1 MIEIIFRMLL
11 DMNTQQEVDE
21 IESLVKEFY
30 ERVNY
35 FIENDVTTEKNKVS
49 KVKRIVRCID
59 NNGKKTI
66 YQLSIPLPEE
76 LLSDFS
82 VPEDCKHVV
91 LSHMMFSIS
100 LAYFNKS
107 TNDNE
112 KENLIK
118 IFAVYGIYRSDFE
131 NNNQLLQKESLSND
145 LFDDFKKLTIKKNNK
160 TKANLRK
167 LALFIEM
174 IRTSYAIND

>member
-1 MIEIIFRMLL
+1 M
-11 DMNTQQEVDE
+11 DTKQEVDE
-21 IESLVKEFY
+21 IKSLVKEFY
-30 ERVNY
+30 EKVHY

-91 LSHMMFSIS
+91 LSHMMLGIS
-100 LAYFNKS
+100 LAYFNKN

-118 IFAVYGIYRSDFE
+118 IFAVYGIR
-131 NNNQLLQKESLSND
+131 NHPLT
-145 LFDDFKKLTIKKNNK
+145 DD
-160 TKANLRK
+160 
-167 LALFIEM
+167 
-174 IRTSYAIND
+174 